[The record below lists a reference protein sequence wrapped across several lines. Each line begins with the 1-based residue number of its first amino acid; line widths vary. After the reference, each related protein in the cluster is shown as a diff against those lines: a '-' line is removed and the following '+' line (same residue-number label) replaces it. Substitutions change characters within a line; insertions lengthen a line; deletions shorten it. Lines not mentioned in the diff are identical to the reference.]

1 MRRTRLALPL
11 LLALA
16 ALGSFAVPADAV
28 RRGSCI
34 PGKKRPKCLVWTGK
48 VMAVADGDTVNV
60 RVWEGGHWSVR
71 KDIRLLA
78 LQAMELTDYSRKH
91 GRKGECHSVA
101 AAERLEFLL
110 QGRRVKRR
118 KIRIASF
125 RASSRTA
132 GRRGRL
138 RRGIAFKSGGHW
150 HDVGAMLMKE
160 GHALWDPNG
169 KEWAWNRRY
178 GKLAARA
185 ASQRVGLW
193 DTDYCGSGPRE
204 GAPLGVGVRWD
215 APHNDGRHVNG
226 EWVRIRNHDPV
237 NPLSLHRWWVRDS
250 ALRRFRLPSTRGGAA
265 GPLDPRARRQGDRQR
280 AQLLL
285 GPARAGLR
293 EREAGPPRDRR
304 RRLPV
309 RSAGR
314 HARVAHVPVPA
325 RLCRSWRVDP

>member
-11 LLALA
+11 LLAVA
-16 ALGSFAVPADAV
+16 ALVGALAPPADAA

-71 KDIRLLA
+71 RDIRLLG

-91 GRKGECHSVA
+91 GSRKGECHAVA
-101 AAERLEFLL
+101 AARRLEYLL
-110 QGRRVKRR
+110 QGPRVKRR

-138 RRGIAFKSGGHW
+138 RRGIAYKSGGHW
-150 HDVGAMLMKE
+150 HDVGAALMRE

-178 GKLAARA
+178 GKLASGAALAR
-185 ASQRVGLW
+185 RGIW
-193 DTDYCGSGPRE
+193 DTDYCSSGPQE
-204 GAPLGVGVRWD
+204 GAPLKLKVRWD
-215 APHNDGRHVNG
+215 APHNDAFHVNG
-226 EWVRIRNHDPV
+226 EWISIRNRDPV

-250 ALRRFRLPSTRGGAA
+250 ALRRFRLPSTAVVPPGRAIRVRVGRGSDTAKNFYWGQSDPVFENAKRGRRGIGDGAY
-265 GPLDPRARRQGDRQR
+265 LFDPQGDMR
-280 AQLLL
+280 AWRMYPCRPGCG
-285 GPARAGLR
+285 GPGA
-293 EREAGPPRDRR
+293 
-304 RRLPV
+304 
-309 RSAGR
+309 
-314 HARVAHVPVPA
+314 
-325 RLCRSWRVDP
+325 